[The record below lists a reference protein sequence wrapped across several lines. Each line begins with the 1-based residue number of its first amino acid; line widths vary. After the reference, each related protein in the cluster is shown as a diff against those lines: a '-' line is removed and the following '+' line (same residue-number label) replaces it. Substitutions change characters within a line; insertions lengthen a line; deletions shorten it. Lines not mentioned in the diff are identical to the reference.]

1 MPLANRQDMISSA
14 FTPGVPYRL
23 NQPAAQPCAPEPSA
37 LGPTPNSMTMTHDE
51 LMQSLNPLQ
60 HVPVLGMIYRLVT
73 GETIPAPMR
82 VLGAGIVG
90 GPIGALGAGFMGI
103 MEKVLFSPPDLSR
116 PAVPAGMS
124 VTGSEAGVQPV
135 TPGTLTGTAYT
146 TLATVRPEWLPST
159 EATVMLAGAD
169 SRRGAEAYQHASMEY
184 QRAQMVEKGLA

>member
-1 MPLANRQDMISSA
+1 
-14 FTPGVPYRL
+14 
-23 NQPAAQPCAPEPSA
+23 
-37 LGPTPNSMTMTHDE
+37 MTMTHDE
-51 LMQSLNPLQ
+51 LMRSLNPLQ
-60 HVPVLGMIYRLVT
+60 HVPVLGMIYRAVT

-90 GPIGALGAGFMGI
+90 GPIGALTAGFMGI
-103 MEKVLFSPPDLSR
+103 MEKALFSPPDLSR

-159 EATVMLAGAD
+159 DTTMLAAAG
-169 SRRGAEAYQHASMEY
+169 SRRGSDAYQQAATEY